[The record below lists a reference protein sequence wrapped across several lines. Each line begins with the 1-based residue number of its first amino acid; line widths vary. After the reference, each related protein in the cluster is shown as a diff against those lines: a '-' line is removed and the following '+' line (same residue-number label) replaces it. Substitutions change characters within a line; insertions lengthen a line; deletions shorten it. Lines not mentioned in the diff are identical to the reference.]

1 METADILAAP
11 GFAALRRRHLVRSA
25 AALAVTAVS
34 PALLAGEGRAAAGE
48 VVVASGIKGGKG
60 VVALG
65 DGSFIAPE
73 FVTGNIL
80 RISAAGDKQIL
91 TSIGFGAAGAAPGPD
106 GSVFV
111 CKMSAA
117 SMGGGAPG
125 GGTPG
130 GPPGGSPLGGG
141 APSQGSPAGGVYRFD
156 LASNLIK
163 PLYLNDAEGKP
174 LPGPNDLVF
183 DRYGDFWFSDY
194 AAGKVY
200 CARADGSG
208 LRLVVPDLP
217 GAHGIVLSPDRS
229 ILYVIFT
236 GAGID
241 RQNPPKKIAAY
252 VITGRA
258 ALDLA
263 SQRVLGPFAVAGQF
277 DGLRM
282 EAGGNLLA
290 ASWQGGIVAI
300 SPDGKLLGQ
309 TAVGGGKAVISVTF
323 RGPDLR
329 QLVCMV
335 NGAGGPG
342 SGFMIKLPWPR
353 AGLRLVNG

>member
-1 METADILAAP
+1 MNLADQRAIESKTAVSVSSPECGLS
-11 GFAALRRRHLVRSA
+11 RRRHLLGGA
-25 AALAVTAVS
+25 AAVAAWATLPGGNS
-34 PALLAGEGRAAAGE
+34 RAAAAE

-60 VVALG
+60 VVALA

-80 RISAAGDKQIL
+80 RISPAGDKQIL
-91 TSIGFGAAGAAPGPD
+91 ASIGFGAAGAAAGPD
-106 GSVFV
+106 GTVYV
-111 CKMSAA
+111 CKMSPA
-117 SMGGGAPG
+117 SMGGGRA
-125 GGTPG
+125 
-130 GPPGGSPLGGG
+130 GPSFG
-141 APSQGSPAGGVYRFD
+141 AVYRID
-156 LASNLIK
+156 LATDAIK
-163 PLYLNDAEGKP
+163 PLYRNDPDGKP

-183 DRYGDFWFSDY
+183 DNYGDFWFSDY

-208 LRLVVPDLP
+208 LKLVVPDLP
-217 GAHGIVLSPDRS
+217 GAHGIVLSPDRT

-236 GAGID
+236 GAGAS
-241 RQNPPKKIAAY
+241 RANPPKKIAAY
-252 VITGRA
+252 PITSRA
-258 ALDLA
+258 TLDLSA
-263 SQRVLGPFAVAGQF
+263 QRVLGPFPVAGQF

-290 ASWQGGIVAI
+290 ASWEGGIVAI

-323 RGPDLR
+323 CGPDLR
-329 QLVCMV
+329 QVVCMV
-335 NGAGGPG
+335 NGPSGPG
-342 SGFMIKLPWPR
+342 SGFMIRLPWPR